1 MKLTLLLI
9 PLLLLSSCT
18 IDWND
23 EKDARI
29 TNLSHQ
35 IQDLENTVTSYEKE
49 RSDIFISKSLGVSFE
64 SFYWSGIFS
73 ISSQWGSPTKIQ
85 YIYKNASAY
94 YYPIIDPIEV
104 FYKKNRTQTPEE
116 RIMEIVKETWNNPD
130 NCTVLPRWIDGLWF
144 DSFIIDL
151 KEKNIKYTFSEKQEL
166 ERAKKDSEENGWHTF
181 YFTEAEIYND
191 RLLKECGKYAV
202 WKPPAMSP
210 TSWSYFLSSSGTI
223 TMLYHPSSAD
233 PGFIKWGTLQL
244 FDPISE

>member
-1 MKLTLLLI
+1 MKITLLLI

-94 YYPIIDPIEV
+94 YSPIIDPIEV
-104 FYKKNRTQTPEE
+104 FYKKNKTQTPKE

-166 ERAKKDSEENGWHTF
+166 ERAKKDSEENGWLA
-181 YFTEAEIYND
+181 YDFTEAKIYND

-202 WKPPAMSP
+202 WQPPA
-210 TSWSYFLSSSGTI
+210 TSTTYWAYFISSSGSI
-223 TMLYHPSSAD
+223 TMLYHPFWAD